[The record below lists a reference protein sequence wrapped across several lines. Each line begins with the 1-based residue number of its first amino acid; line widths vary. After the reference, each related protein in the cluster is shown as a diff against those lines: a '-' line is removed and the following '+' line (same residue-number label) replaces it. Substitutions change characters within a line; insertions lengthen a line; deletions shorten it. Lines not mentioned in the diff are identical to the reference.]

1 MPDIS
6 HRIKELR
13 EIKKLSQVQFA
24 KALGVTSA
32 SISFY
37 ENGKRKPELSFLNT
51 VTHVFG
57 VNGNWLITG
66 EGEMFRSSEGVQA
79 SPGDILRLPVVAHI
93 AAGPPMEVVDEEPL
107 EWLHVPREVL
117 NLPPPYYVFKV
128 EGDSMEPLIVQD
140 DYVILSRNWRGQKLH
155 GKICGFRTWEGITLK
170 RYMLQPKQKLAWLM
184 PINHGKYEP
193 VAYGKDTE
201 DLVMFG
207 VLVALIRKF

>member
-1 MPDIS
+1 MNEVGS
-6 HRIKELR
+6 RLLTLR
-13 EIKKLSQVQFA
+13 KKMQLTQVQFA
-24 KALGVTSA
+24 KEIGITQNVYTR
-32 SISFY
+32 Y
-37 ENGKRKPELSFLNT
+37 ETGKLDLPDHLKSKL
-51 VTHVFG
+51 HQIG
-57 VNGNWLITG
+57 VNLNWLITG
-66 EGEMFRSSEGVQA
+66 EGEMFQ
-79 SPGDILRLPVVAHI
+79 SPDYVEHGSADILRLPVVAHI

-140 DYVILSRNWRGQKLH
+140 DYVILSRNWRGQKLQ